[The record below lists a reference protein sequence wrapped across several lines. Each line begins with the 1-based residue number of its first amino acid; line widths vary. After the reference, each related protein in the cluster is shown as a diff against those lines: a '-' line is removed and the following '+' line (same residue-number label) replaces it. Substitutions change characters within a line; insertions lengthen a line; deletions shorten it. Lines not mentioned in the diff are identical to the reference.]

1 MSQAI
6 DQIPFLGSG
15 IGYRRQIG
23 KELIAHSASIDFF
36 EIVSEQFLN
45 RPADLEE
52 LEELAERAQCIPHG
66 LGLSVGSAEPAPAA
80 YLSSI
85 RELIQITGAPYY
97 SEHLAIT
104 HVPGI
109 EIGHLSPIQRT
120 QEALDITVQ
129 NVNRAQDMLGVPL
142 ILENVTYQFEIPGA
156 EMPEPAFLTEV
167 TERTGCGMLLDVTN
181 LRTNSV
187 NHKFDPLK
195 MLNDLPLSQVVQIH
209 LAGGYWD
216 GDTLIDGHCAEIE
229 EGTWTLLDALLERTP
244 VRGSILEHD
253 IDFPSDVNVLINQ
266 LGRARGA
273 LERAWR

>member
-1 MSQAI
+1 MSGAL
-6 DQIPFLGSG
+6 DDIPFLGSG

-23 KELIAHSASIDFF
+23 EALKAQSAEIDFF

-45 RPADLEE
+45 SPSDLEE
-52 LEELAERAQCIPHG
+52 LEEISDRTQCIPHG
-66 LGLSVGSAEPAPAA
+66 LSLSVGSAEPAPTHYLAA
-80 YLSSI
+80 I
-85 RELIQITGAPYY
+85 RELLRITKAPYY

-120 QEALDITVQ
+120 REALKITVG
-129 NVNRAQDMLGVPL
+129 NVNRAQDVLGVPL
-142 ILENVTYQFEIPGA
+142 ILENVTYPFELPGA
-156 EMPEPAFLTEV
+156 ELSEPAFLTEIV
-167 TERTGCGMLLDVTN
+167 ERTGCGMLLDVTN

-187 NHKFDPLK
+187 NHKFDAIKVLE
-195 MLNDLPLSQVVQIH
+195 DLPLSQVVQIH
-209 LAGGYWD
+209 LAGGYWH

-229 EGTWTLLDALLERTP
+229 EGTWSLLDALLERVP

-253 IDFPSDVNVLINQ
+253 ADFPNDVGVLIDQ
-266 LGRARGA
+266 LGRARSA